1 MRAISSILL
10 ILHALALTPHT
21 SLISANALAPP
32 PIPTPTPTPTP
43 TAAIVA
49 AGAAS
54 TITPAAQLS
63 AGTAGN
69 GVAPPNPCDDTAGGP
84 EITGV
89 AAERFRQTTYWGCV
103 TRGTYRHCGWHM
115 PIIDAGAARGAWSSG
130 GGVRAAG
137 AAGVVGLLVWM
148 G

>member
-1 MRAISSILL
+1 MRAIPRILL
-10 ILHALALTPHT
+10 ILHALALTPDA

-32 PIPTPTPTPTP
+32 PMPTATSTPIPT
-43 TAAIVA
+43 AIVA

-63 AGTAGN
+63 AGAAGN

-89 AAERFRQTTYWGCV
+89 AERFRQTTYWGCV

-115 PIIDAGAARGAWSSG
+115 PIIDAGAARGAWSAG
-130 GGVRAAG
+130 GGMRAAG
-137 AAGVVGLLVWM
+137 AAGVVALLVWM